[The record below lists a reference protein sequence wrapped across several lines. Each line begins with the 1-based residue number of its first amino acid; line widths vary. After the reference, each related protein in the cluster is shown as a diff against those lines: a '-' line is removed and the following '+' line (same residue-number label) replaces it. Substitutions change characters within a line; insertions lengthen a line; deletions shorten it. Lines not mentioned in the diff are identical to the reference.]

1 LFFFFF
7 ILLSEKQKFI
17 LTSASTPFPT
27 PSNPTYAFLLP
38 LIHCSSVSLHKRA
51 GLLEISTEHGITWCN
66 KTRHKPSYQG
76 RIWQSSKRKTI
87 PGAGKRLR
95 NTPISTDRSP
105 PNTPR

>member
-1 LFFFFF
+1 MPRNRILPTPMIPFLLSLSAPYTRSRLTTVLQFSFSTPNLFFFFF

-51 GLLEISTEHGITWCN
+51 GLLEISTEHGIT
-66 KTRHKPSYQG
+66 
-76 RIWQSSKRKTI
+76 
-87 PGAGKRLR
+87 
-95 NTPISTDRSP
+95 
-105 PNTPR
+105 